1 MPSDQPPPPPPSTA
15 TGPAVVLVVGRPASG
30 KTTVSTAIADRW
42 GLPVVSKDGLK
53 ELLFDTL
60 GSGGREWSMALGRA
74 SFALLDYVV
83 ERQLQAGAAFV
94 VDAAFNAAYEDAKFQ
109 SWQAE
114 YGFTAIQVHCTASA
128 DELVRRFEER
138 ARDGSR
144 HPGHGDHAWV
154 EQFRESIDDDRRE
167 VLDLHGTVL
176 PYESEAPGALESL
189 LARLDRFLPAA
200 RALREDD
207 VT

>member
-1 MPSDQPPPPPPSTA
+1 MPSQQPPLPPA
-15 TGPAVVLVVGRPASG
+15 AAGPALILVVGRPASG

-53 ELLFDTL
+53 EVLFDTL
-60 GSGGREWSMALGRA
+60 GAGDREWSMTLGRA

-83 ERQLQAGAAFV
+83 ERQLQAGAPFV

-109 SWQAE
+109 AWQAQ
-114 YGFTAIQVHCTASA
+114 YGFTTIQVHCTAPA
-128 DELVRRFEER
+128 DELVRRFEQR

-154 EQFRESIDDDRRE
+154 EQFRESVDDDRRE
-167 VLDLHGTVL
+167 VLDLRGTVL
-176 PYESEAPGALESL
+176 PYPSEAPGALDAL
-189 LARLDRFLPAA
+189 LARLDRLLSAPG
-200 RALREDD
+200 R
-207 VT
+207 